1 MNRKA
6 TVNKPQ
12 KPARDWSRAKIILV
26 CSFVFLGWLGLW
38 ARAGYLQI
46 IQGDELASKAMRQH
60 VASELDRGSRGQI
73 LDRNGMLLA
82 KSVELCAVYA
92 RPAEVKE
99 PAKAAA
105 ILAPILGQSQ
115 GELLEKLTSKRGFVY
130 LERRVADKT
139 AAKVREADL
148 DGVHLGVDYGRSY
161 PNRHL
166 AGQLLGFVNVDDKG
180 VEGLELALNDRL
192 AGKRAEYAVQ
202 RDASG
207 RRLYLDAEGREMQNL
222 NGQDIR
228 LTIDSHIQFFAEE
241 ELAKAV
247 EKNHAVRGVT
257 MVIHVP
263 TAEILAWANYP
274 YFNPN
279 NVVGLKPGAGRNRA
293 AVDVYEPG
301 STMKPLLVASA
312 LQEGVVRP
320 DTTIY
325 CEKGR
330 YSYAKRVIRDTH
342 PYGDLTVAEVIRSSS
357 NIGAAKIGAKL
368 GPAKLFA
375 YFSRLGF
382 GKRTGL
388 PLAGESSGLV
398 RPLKQWMPI
407 DTATASFGQG
417 IGVTAIQLA
426 QAYHILANDG
436 LYKPLQLV
444 LDSDQ
449 PVVETAP
456 VRVFDADVA
465 RTVQRMMRDV
475 VQEEGGTGGNA
486 MIEGLEV
493 GGKTG
498 TAQKAK
504 PGGGYGNKYLGS
516 FVAFVPAVGPEY
528 LILTMIDEPE
538 PSHYGGVVA
547 APAVREVTLKTLSYL
562 GRMPETVKL
571 AKGQEQI
578 HPVQADR
585 EILEIANVGATTHVD
600 AKSVP
605 DFAGMPLR
613 RAVEILAKKGIV
625 PKLEGQGLVVSGQT
639 PAPGAPWPAEEA
651 SRQNDAGGFVL
662 KLARPS

>member
-6 TVNKPQ
+6 TINKPQ
-12 KPARDWSRAKIILV
+12 KPKRDWSRAKIIFV
-26 CSFVFLGWLGLW
+26 WSFVFLAWLGLW
-38 ARAGYLQI
+38 SRAGYLQI
-46 IQGDELASKAMRQH
+46 VQGDDLASRAMRQH

-73 LDRNGMLLA
+73 VDRNGMLLA
-82 KSVELCAVYA
+82 KSVELQAVYA
-92 RPAEVKE
+92 RPAEIKD
-99 PAKAAA
+99 PARTAAV
-105 ILAPILGQSQ
+105 LAPILGQSQ
-115 GELLEKLTSKRGFVY
+115 SDLLAKLTSKRGFVY
-130 LERRVADKT
+130 LERRAGDKA
-139 AAKVREADL
+139 AAKIREADL
-148 DGVHLGVDYGRSY
+148 DGVHLGVDYGRTY

-180 VEGLELALNDRL
+180 VEGLELAMNERL
-192 AGKRAEYAVQ
+192 AGKKAEYSVQ

-207 RRLYLDAEGREMQNL
+207 RRLYLDADGRELNDL
-222 NGQDIR
+222 NGKDVK

-257 MVIHVP
+257 IVIHVP

-274 YFNPN
+274 FFNPN
-279 NVVGLKPGAGRNRA
+279 NVDSLKPGSGRNRA

-301 STMKPLLVASA
+301 STMKPLLVACA
-312 LQEGVVRP
+312 LQEGVVKP
-320 DTTIY
+320 ETVIF
-325 CEKGR
+325 CENGR
-330 YSYAKRVIRDTH
+330 YAYAKRVIRDTH
-342 PYGDLTVAEVIRSSS
+342 SYGDLTVAEIIRSSS

-368 GPAKLFA
+368 GPGKLFG

-382 GKRTGL
+382 GRRTGL
-388 PLAGESSGLV
+388 PLAGESNGIV

-436 LYKPLQLV
+436 IYKPLKLT
-444 LDSDQ
+444 LDDEAG
-449 PVVETAP
+449 VVETAP
-456 VRVFDADVA
+456 TRVFDADVA
-465 RTVQRMMRDV
+465 RSVQRMMRDV
-475 VQEEGGTGGNA
+475 VEEEGGTGRNA
-486 MIEGLEV
+486 MIDGMEI

-528 LILTMIDEPE
+528 LILTMVDEPE

-562 GRMPETVKL
+562 GRMPETVKM

-585 EILEIANVGATTHVD
+585 EILEIANVGAAVAAD
-600 AKSVP
+600 GKSVP

-613 RAVEILAKKGIV
+613 RAVEILAKKGFV

-639 PAPGAPWPAEEA
+639 PAPGAPWPSEA
-651 SRQNDAGGFVL
+651 QDAFVL